1 MNNENKGIHPT
12 GVSSRVWIALVALCV
27 ANVVA
32 HLMVMPSLPGQI
44 PTHWG
49 ANGAVDGWGPSWM
62 ASALGVLPLVLL
74 AMFCVVPRID
84 PKGEAYRTSGKV
96 YQGFVIAFTL
106 FMCVISWL
114 GELTVWGVV
123 PAVGSVNV
131 LISGVV
137 GLLFIGVGNYLPRV
151 KQNYTLGI
159 KTPWALANP
168 ENWRRTQR
176 FGGACFMVLG
186 FGLIVMGVAGS
197 VLSSEVVAAVIAVL
211 AFGSVG
217 AVYVYSYLLWRK
229 SQRAARYGCGKLA
242 YAVHSMFRGN
252 FSQVVLGGMGNHAP
266 FSLRFRAGFSISFPL
281 RRNKNRETAGRKD
294 KTGKWR
300 SLSTRCIRLVRPM
313 ATR

>member
-1 MNNENKGIHPT
+1 MDCAGRSVRRQCRSASHGDAELAWADSH
-12 GVSSRVWIALVALCV
+12 ALGRERRRRRLGSE
-27 ANVVA
+27 
-32 HLMVMPSLPGQI
+32 L
-44 PTHWG
+44 
-49 ANGAVDGWGPSWM
+49 D

-84 PKGEAYRTSGKV
+84 PKGEAYRTSGKF

-106 FMCVISWL
+106 FMCAISWL

-137 GLLFIGVGNYLPRV
+137 VVCMFIGVGNYLPRV

-186 FGLIVMGVAGS
+186 VGLIAMGVAGS

-229 SQRAARYGCGKLA
+229 SQRA
-242 YAVHSMFRGN
+242 
-252 FSQVVLGGMGNHAP
+252 
-266 FSLRFRAGFSISFPL
+266 
-281 RRNKNRETAGRKD
+281 
-294 KTGKWR
+294 
-300 SLSTRCIRLVRPM
+300 VR
-313 ATR
+313 

>member
-32 HLMVMPSLPGQI
+32 HLIVMPSLPAQI

-62 ASALGVLPLVLL
+62 ASALGVLPLALL
-74 AMFCVVPRID
+74 AMFYAVPRID
-84 PKGEAYRTSGKV
+84 PKGEAYRTSGKF

-106 FMCVISWL
+106 FMCAISWL

-131 LISGVV
+131 LISGAV

-151 KQNYTLGI
+151 KRNYTLGI
-159 KTPWALANP
+159 KTPWALADP

-186 FGLIVMGVAGS
+186 VGLIAMGVAGS

-229 SQRAARYGCGKLA
+229 SQRA
-242 YAVHSMFRGN
+242 
-252 FSQVVLGGMGNHAP
+252 
-266 FSLRFRAGFSISFPL
+266 
-281 RRNKNRETAGRKD
+281 
-294 KTGKWR
+294 
-300 SLSTRCIRLVRPM
+300 VR
-313 ATR
+313 

>member
-32 HLMVMPSLPGQI
+32 HLMVMPSLPAQI

-62 ASALGVLPLVLL
+62 ASALGALPLALL
-74 AMFCVVPRID
+74 AMFR
-84 PKGEAYRTSGKV
+84 
-96 YQGFVIAFTL
+96 
-106 FMCVISWL
+106 
-114 GELTVWGVV
+114 VV

-159 KTPWALANP
+159 KTPWALADP

-186 FGLIVMGVAGS
+186 VGLIVMGVAGS

-229 SQRAARYGCGKLA
+229 SQRAAR
-242 YAVHSMFRGN
+242 
-252 FSQVVLGGMGNHAP
+252 
-266 FSLRFRAGFSISFPL
+266 
-281 RRNKNRETAGRKD
+281 
-294 KTGKWR
+294 
-300 SLSTRCIRLVRPM
+300 
-313 ATR
+313 

>member
-32 HLMVMPSLPGQI
+32 HLMVMPSLPAQI
-44 PTHWG
+44 PTH
-49 ANGAVDGWGPSWM
+49 
-62 ASALGVLPLVLL
+62 
-74 AMFCVVPRID
+74 
-84 PKGEAYRTSGKV
+84 
-96 YQGFVIAFTL
+96 
-106 FMCVISWL
+106 
-114 GELTVWGVV
+114 WGVV

-159 KTPWALANP
+159 KTPWALADP

-176 FGGACFMVLG
+176 FGGACFMELG
-186 FGLIVMGVAGS
+186 IGLIVMGVAGS

-229 SQRAARYGCGKLA
+229 SQRAAR
-242 YAVHSMFRGN
+242 
-252 FSQVVLGGMGNHAP
+252 
-266 FSLRFRAGFSISFPL
+266 
-281 RRNKNRETAGRKD
+281 
-294 KTGKWR
+294 
-300 SLSTRCIRLVRPM
+300 
-313 ATR
+313 

>member
-1 MNNENKGIHPT
+1 MNNENKGIHAT
-12 GVSSRVWIALVALCV
+12 GVSRCVWIALIALCV

-74 AMFCVVPRID
+74 AMFCVVP
-84 PKGEAYRTSGKV
+84 
-96 YQGFVIAFTL
+96 
-106 FMCVISWL
+106 
-114 GELTVWGVV
+114 
-123 PAVGSVNV
+123 AVGSVNV
-131 LISGVV
+131 LISGAI

-159 KTPWALANP
+159 KTPWALADP

-176 FGGACFMVLG
+176 FGGACIMVLG
-186 FGLIVMGVAGS
+186 VGLIAMGVAGA

-229 SQRAARYGCGKLA
+229 SQRA
-242 YAVHSMFRGN
+242 
-252 FSQVVLGGMGNHAP
+252 
-266 FSLRFRAGFSISFPL
+266 
-281 RRNKNRETAGRKD
+281 
-294 KTGKWR
+294 
-300 SLSTRCIRLVRPM
+300 VR
-313 ATR
+313 

>member
-1 MNNENKGIHPT
+1 MDCADRSVRRQCRSAPHGDAELARADSH
-12 GVSSRVWIALVALCV
+12 
-27 ANVVA
+27 
-32 HLMVMPSLPGQI
+32 
-44 PTHWG
+44 
-49 ANGAVDGWGPSWM
+49 
-62 ASALGVLPLVLL
+62 ALGRERRRRRLGSQLDGIGALPLVLL

-84 PKGEAYRTSGKV
+84 PKGEAYRTSGKF

-106 FMCVISWL
+106 FMCAISWL

-229 SQRAARYGCGKLA
+229 SQRAAR
-242 YAVHSMFRGN
+242 
-252 FSQVVLGGMGNHAP
+252 
-266 FSLRFRAGFSISFPL
+266 
-281 RRNKNRETAGRKD
+281 
-294 KTGKWR
+294 
-300 SLSTRCIRLVRPM
+300 
-313 ATR
+313 

>member
-32 HLMVMPSLPGQI
+32 HLMVMPSLPAQI

-62 ASALGVLPLVLL
+62 ASALGVLPLALL

-84 PKGEAYRTSGKV
+84 A
-96 YQGFVIAFTL
+96 
-106 FMCVISWL
+106 ISWL

-137 GLLFIGVGNYLPRV
+137 GFLFIGVGNYLPRV

-159 KTPWALANP
+159 KTPWALADP

-186 FGLIVMGVAGS
+186 IGLIVMGVAGS

-229 SQRAARYGCGKLA
+229 SQRAAR
-242 YAVHSMFRGN
+242 
-252 FSQVVLGGMGNHAP
+252 
-266 FSLRFRAGFSISFPL
+266 
-281 RRNKNRETAGRKD
+281 
-294 KTGKWR
+294 
-300 SLSTRCIRLVRPM
+300 
-313 ATR
+313 

>member
-32 HLMVMPSLPGQI
+32 HLIVMPSLPAQI

-62 ASALGVLPLVLL
+62 ASALGVLPLALL
-74 AMFCVVPRID
+74 AMFCVVP
-84 PKGEAYRTSGKV
+84 
-96 YQGFVIAFTL
+96 
-106 FMCVISWL
+106 
-114 GELTVWGVV
+114 
-123 PAVGSVNV
+123 AVGLVNV

-159 KTPWALANP
+159 KTPWGLADP

-186 FGLIVMGVAGS
+186 IGLIVMGVAGS
-197 VLSSEVVAAVIAVL
+197 VLSSEVVATVIAVL

-229 SQRAARYGCGKLA
+229 SQRAAR
-242 YAVHSMFRGN
+242 
-252 FSQVVLGGMGNHAP
+252 
-266 FSLRFRAGFSISFPL
+266 
-281 RRNKNRETAGRKD
+281 
-294 KTGKWR
+294 
-300 SLSTRCIRLVRPM
+300 
-313 ATR
+313 

>member
-1 MNNENKGIHPT
+1 
-12 GVSSRVWIALVALCV
+12 
-27 ANVVA
+27 
-32 HLMVMPSLPGQI
+32 MVMPSLPAQI

-62 ASALGVLPLVLL
+62 ASALGVLPLALL
-74 AMFCVVPRID
+74 AMFCMVPRID
-84 PKGEAYRTSGKV
+84 PKGEAYRTSGKF

-106 FMCVISWL
+106 FMCAISWL

-159 KTPWALANP
+159 KTPWALAGP

-186 FGLIVMGVAGS
+186 IGLIVMGVAGS

-229 SQRAARYGCGKLA
+229 SQRAAR
-242 YAVHSMFRGN
+242 
-252 FSQVVLGGMGNHAP
+252 
-266 FSLRFRAGFSISFPL
+266 
-281 RRNKNRETAGRKD
+281 
-294 KTGKWR
+294 
-300 SLSTRCIRLVRPM
+300 
-313 ATR
+313 